1 MDFYAQ
7 GLKLSAAGRHTEAI
21 EQYECAL
28 AANPSD
34 TRTLFA
40 LGNTAR
46 ALGMREA
53 AEQFYRQVLT
63 LEPGRLEALINLSNL
78 LRAQGQFDAA
88 ETLIRPALAQSPEN
102 PDLLTALG
110 SICREKGDPGEAETL
125 YRAALAKKPGNVT
138 ALVNLADILADTSEK
153 SEALALYDRA
163 LRADSENAQA
173 RLNRAVLHLLMGNLK
188 DGWRDYAA
196 RLKVAGKA
204 PVPDHGLKRWD
215 GASLK
220 RTRLLVTS
228 EQGVGDHLMFAS
240 LLPELCARA
249 SADGGSI
256 ILECE
261 PRLHSLFARSFP
273 DAKLHAWDIENKGG
287 VTRTHYGWLKAMG
300 GANAVIEM
308 GSLPRLFR
316 KSRESFPNPHAYLK
330 ADEAEAAQWR
340 AAFAQLPRP
349 FSAVCWRSGSTGGA
363 RAVQYATLEHWADF
377 LRDLP
382 GSVIVAQYDA
392 KPEEI
397 AALQSLSGRDLIVP
411 QGIDQKNELDRTG
424 ALLSVCDSV
433 VSAPTAVSWLAAGF
447 GCPTFKVLY
456 DTSWTSF
463 GQTYEP
469 FAPAARCLM
478 PKRQGDWADV
488 FAQAKAAITS
498 LGA

>member
-7 GLKLSAAGRHTEAI
+7 GLKLSAAGRHSEAI
-21 EQYECAL
+21 TLYERAL
-28 AANPSD
+28 ASNPAD

-63 LEPGRLEALINLSNL
+63 LQPGRLEALINLSSL
-78 LRAQGQFDAA
+78 LRANGQFAAA
-88 ETLIRPALAQSPEN
+88 ENLIRPALAQSPEN
-102 PDLLTALG
+102 PDLLTAMG
-110 SICREKGDPGEAETL
+110 SICRETGNPDEAAML
-125 YRAALAKKPGNVT
+125 YRAALDKKPGNVT
-138 ALVNLADILADTSEK
+138 ALVNLADILADTPQK

-163 LRADSENAQA
+163 LRSDNENAQA
-173 RLNRAVLHLLMGNLK
+173 RLNRAILHLLMGNLK

-204 PVPDHGLKRWD
+204 PIPDHGLKRWD
-215 GASLK
+215 GTSLK
-220 RTRLLVTS
+220 RTRLLVTT

-249 SADGGSI
+249 TADGGSV

-273 DAKLHAWDIENKGG
+273 GAKVHDWDIESKGG
-287 VTRTHYGWLKAMG
+287 VPRTHYGWLKAMG
-300 GANAVIEM
+300 GANAAIEL

-316 KSRESFPNPHAYLK
+316 KTPEAFPTPHAYLK
-330 ADEAEAAQWR
+330 ADPAEIAYWHQTFAA
-340 AAFAQLPRP
+340 LPRP
-349 FSAVCWRSGSTGGA
+349 LTAICWRSGSVGGA

-382 GSVIVAQYDA
+382 GTVIVAQYDA
-392 KPEEI
+392 KPDEI
-397 AALQSLSGRDLIVP
+397 AALQALSGRTLVVP
-411 QGIDQKNELDRTG
+411 EEIDQKHELDRTG

-433 VSAPTAVSWLAAGF
+433 VTAPTAVSWLAAGL
-447 GCPTFKVLY
+447 GRPTFKILY

-469 FAPAARCLM
+469 FAPSARCLM
-478 PKRQGDWADV
+478 PKRQGDWTDV
-488 FAQAKAAITS
+488 LSQAKAAITS